1 MNNPFLLQAEMQLL
15 RQAHGEALRIAR
27 MGLTLTPD
35 DPGLLE
41 IAASCAQHLGIDDV
55 AADCWQ
61 RCCALKPGAIEP
73 MNNWAIVLERLHRY
87 QEAEEVYRQALAILP
102 DDASLNTNLGL
113 LLENRGQ
120 PAEAEQ
126 YQRYALA
133 LSPESAEIASNAA
146 GLLAK
151 IGREEEA
158 EALYRKAIAL
168 NPNFS
173 TAHSN
178 LGVLLVDMEREA
190 EAEGCFR
197 EALRIQPDYL
207 QGGLNLGQLLLTQGR
222 LAEAW
227 PLYENRQYLYTRGK
241 TAAPLTPDTC
251 PQWQGESLVGKSIL
265 VMPEQGLGDEIQFS
279 RYLAWLKAQGPERLL
294 LVCRP
299 NQLALMQTL
308 AGPDAVVS
316 LPEAKPHLAGY
327 DYWTFLLSLPRYA
340 GTTLETIP
348 NRVPYLHPD
357 AQRVERLSPWLAGTG
372 LRVGLIWQGNPKHSN
387 DADRS
392 LPGLETLAPLW
403 QVDGVRFFSLQL
415 TPEAA
420 WPTAQPLVDLSP
432 AICDFADTA
441 ALLSQLDLLISVDS
455 SVAHLAGALGVP
467 CWLLLPHYK
476 SDWRWLKAR
485 DDTPWYPHTRLFRQS
500 RRSDWSGPLAAVS
513 AALAEQVGSRGQ
525 NYGRAAASICSS
537 KATSSYSR

>member
-15 RQAHGEALRIAR
+15 RQAHGAALRIAR
-27 MGLTLTPD
+27 MGLTLAPD
-35 DPGLLE
+35 DHGLLE
-41 IAASCAQHLGIDDV
+41 IAAGCAQHLGLDDV

-61 RCCALKPGAIEP
+61 RCCALKPDAIEP

-87 QEAEEVYRQALAILP
+87 QEAEEVYRRALAILP

-113 LLENRGQ
+113 LLENQGDL
-120 PAEAEQ
+120 AEAEQ
-126 YQRYALA
+126 YQRRALA

-146 GLLAK
+146 GLFAR
-151 IGREEEA
+151 IGQEQEA

-178 LGVLLVDMEREA
+178 LGVLLVDMERETEA
-190 EAEGCFR
+190 EACFR

-251 PQWQGESLVGKSIL
+251 PQWQGESLNGKAIL
-265 VMPEQGLGDEIQFS
+265 VMPEQGLGDEIQFC

-299 NQLALMQTL
+299 NQLALMKTL

-327 DYWTFLLSLPRYA
+327 DYWTFLLSLPKYA
-340 GTTLETIP
+340 ETILETIP

-357 AQRVERLSPWLAGTG
+357 AQRVARLSPQLAGSG

-403 QVDGVRFFSLQL
+403 RIDGVRFFSLQL
-415 TPEAA
+415 TPEAV
-420 WPTAQPLVDLSP
+420 WPTTQPLVDLSP
-432 AICDFADTA
+432 AIGDFADTA
-441 ALLSQLDLLISVDS
+441 ALLSQLDLLISIDS

-476 SDWRWLKAR
+476 CDWRWFKQRA
-485 DDTPWYPHTRLFRQS
+485 DTPWYPHTRLFRQS
-500 RRSDWSGPLAAVS
+500 RRDDWAGPLAAIS
-513 AALAEQVGSRGQ
+513 AALAERVKSRGQ
-525 NYGRAAASICSS
+525 NQGQAAASTCASQ
-537 KATSSYSR
+537 AASSYSR